1 MSEFTLVPK
10 IGEDGIV
17 RTNAKELLQA
27 IEPQLKKFDYVVTDD
42 TLKDAKTDRASLN
55 NLVKTIQS
63 ERKKIEDEVF
73 GEWKKE
79 KADIMALEKRLSASA
94 EKLDAGIKQ
103 LEEKDKELKKKQI
116 EEFWY
121 TLTKKYPFELVFE
134 KKMLNKTVTV
144 KQIED
149 HLKKVLAKAIEGEH
163 MMETFLPQDK
173 FQAEQIKDVYYRTMD
188 LAQAKAKADELARIS
203 QAVKTAEQLQPSHQQ
218 TFQEQPKA
226 EEPVQEETK
235 KAVTSSSPSGIYG
248 ATFAV
253 EGTYDDMANLSK
265 ELVLLF
271 KKYNITAKVEKK
283 WKKV

>member
-1 MSEFTLVPK
+1 MAEFTLVPT
-10 IGEDGIV
+10 IEDGIV
-17 RTNAKELLQA
+17 RTNAKELLKA

-42 TLKDAKTDRASLN
+42 NIKDAKTDRASLN

-79 KADIMALEKRLSASA
+79 KADIMQLEKRLSFTADN
-94 EKLDAGIKQ
+94 LDKGIKE

-134 KKMLNKTVTV
+134 KKMLNKTVTA
-144 KQIED
+144 KSIED
-149 HLKKVLAKAIEGEH
+149 HLKKVLAKAMDGEKV
-163 MMETFLPQDK
+163 METFLPKDQ
-173 FQAEQIKDVYYRTMD
+173 FQAEQVKDVYYRTMD

-203 QAVKTAEQLQPSHQQ
+203 QQVEVLKAEEEPKP
-218 TFQEQPKA
+218 QPKS
-226 EEPVQEETK
+226 EPVQEVPKTQ
-235 KAVTSSSPSGIYG
+235 TNTHDGIYG

-253 EGTYDDMANLSK
+253 EGTFDDMANLSK
-265 ELVLLF
+265 ELVELF
-271 KKYNITAKVEKK
+271 KKYHIKAKVEKK
-283 WKKV
+283 WKV

>member
-27 IEPQLKKFDYVVTDD
+27 IEPQLKKFDYVVTDE
-42 TLKDAKTDRASLN
+42 TIKDAKTDRASLN

-73 GEWKKE
+73 GEWKRE
-79 KADIMALEKRLSASA
+79 KADIMALEKRLSATA
-94 EKLDAGIKQ
+94 DNLDTGIKQ

-134 KKMLNKTVTV
+134 KKMLNKTVTP
-144 KQIED
+144 KSIED
-149 HLKKVLAKAIEGEH
+149 HLKKVLAKAMEGEKV
-163 MMETFLPQDK
+163 METFLPKDQ
-173 FQAEQIKDVYYRTMD
+173 FQAEQVKDTYYRTMD
-188 LAQAKAKADELARIS
+188 LAKAKAKADELARIS

-218 TFQEQPKA
+218 
-226 EEPVQEETK
+226 VQEPPKTEEAPKTQ
-235 KAVTSSSPSGIYG
+235 ANTHDGIYG

-253 EGTYDDMANLSK
+253 EGTFDDMANLSK
-265 ELVLLF
+265 ELVVLF
-271 KKYNITAKVEKK
+271 KKYNIKAKVEKK
-283 WKKV
+283 WRV

>member
-1 MSEFTLVPK
+1 MAEFTLVPT
-10 IGEDGIV
+10 IEDGIV
-17 RTNAKELLQA
+17 RTNAKDLLQA
-27 IEPQLKKFDYVVTDD
+27 IEPQLKKFDYVVTDENV
-42 TLKDAKTDRASLN
+42 KDAKTDRASLN

-79 KADIMALEKRLSASA
+79 KADIMQLEKRLSFTADN
-94 EKLDAGIKQ
+94 LDKGIKE

-134 KKMLNKTVTV
+134 KKMLNKTVTN
-144 KQIED
+144 KSIED
-149 HLKKVLAKAIEGEH
+149 HLKKVLAKAMEGEKVV
-163 MMETFLPQDK
+163 ETFLPKDQ
-173 FQAEQIKDVYYRTMD
+173 FQAEQVKDVYFRTMD
-188 LAQAKAKADELARIS
+188 LAKAKARADELTRIS
-203 QAVKTAEQLQPSHQQ
+203 QTVKTVEK
-218 TFQEQPKA
+218 TVQEKPKA
-226 EEPVQEETK
+226 EPVQEEPK
-235 KAVTSSSPSGIYG
+235 KVVTSSSPDGIYG

-271 KKYNITAKVEKK
+271 KKYNIKAKVEKK

>member
-10 IGEDGIV
+10 IGDDGIV
-17 RTNAKELLQA
+17 RTNARELLQA

-42 TLKDAKTDRASLN
+42 TLKNAKTDRASLN
-55 NLVKTIQS
+55 NLVRTIQS

-94 EKLDAGIKQ
+94 DNLDAGIKQ
-103 LEEKDKELKKKQI
+103 LEEKDKEIKKKQI
-116 EEFWY
+116 DEFWY

-149 HLKKVLAKAIEGEH
+149 HLKKILAKAIEGEH

-173 FQAEQIKDVYYRTMD
+173 FQAEQVKDVYYRTMD
-188 LAQAKAKADELARIS
+188 LAKAKARADELARIS
-203 QAVKTAEQLQPSHQQ
+203 QTVKTVEQ
-218 TFQEQPKA
+218 TVQEQPKVEPVK
-226 EEPVQEETK
+226 EEPK
-235 KAVTSSSPSGIYG
+235 KVVTSSSTSGIYG

-271 KKYNITAKVEKK
+271 KKYNIKAKVEKK
-283 WKKV
+283 WKKGQ

>member
-17 RTNAKELLQA
+17 RTNARELLQA
-27 IEPQLKKFDYVVTDD
+27 IEPSLKKFDYVVTDD

-63 ERKKIEDEVF
+63 ERKKIEDDVF

-94 EKLDAGIKQ
+94 EKLGAGIKQ

-173 FQAEQIKDVYYRTMD
+173 FQAEQVKDVYYRTLD
-188 LAQAKAKADELARIS
+188 LAKAKARADELARIS
-203 QAVKTAEQLQPSHQQ
+203 QVVKVAEQVQPSHQQ
-218 TFQEQPKA
+218 QTVQEPPKV
-226 EEPVQEETK
+226 EEPVQEAPKTN
-235 KAVTSSSPSGIYG
+235 THDGIYG
-248 ATFAV
+248 ATFMV
-253 EGTYDDMANLSK
+253 EGTFDDMASLSK
-265 ELVLLF
+265 ELVVLF
-271 KKYNITAKVEKK
+271 KKYNIKAKVEKK
-283 WKKV
+283 WRV

>member
-1 MSEFTLVPK
+1 MAEFTLVPT
-10 IGEDGIV
+10 IEDGIV
-17 RTNAKELLQA
+17 RTNAKELLKA

-42 TLKDAKTDRASLN
+42 NIKDAKTDRASLN

-79 KADIMALEKRLSASA
+79 KADIMQLEKRLSFTADN
-94 EKLDAGIKQ
+94 LDKGIKE

-134 KKMLNKTVTV
+134 KKMLNKTVTA
-144 KQIED
+144 KSIED
-149 HLKKVLAKAIEGEH
+149 HLKKVLAKAIEGEKV
-163 MMETFLPQDK
+163 METFLPKDQ
-173 FQAEQIKDVYYRTMD
+173 FQAEQVKDVYYRTMD

-203 QAVKTAEQLQPSHQQ
+203 QQVEVLKAEESKP
-218 TFQEQPKA
+218 QPKV
-226 EEPVQEETK
+226 EPVQEVPKTQADTHE
-235 KAVTSSSPSGIYG
+235 GIYG

-253 EGTYDDMANLSK
+253 EGTFDDMANLSK
-265 ELVLLF
+265 ELVVLF
-271 KKYNITAKVEKK
+271 KKYNIKAKVEKK
-283 WKKV
+283 WRV

>member
-1 MSEFTLVPK
+1 MAEFTLVPT

-17 RTNAKELLQA
+17 RTNAKELLKA
-27 IEPQLKKFDYVVTDD
+27 IEPQLKKFDYIVTDD
-42 TLKDAKTDRASLN
+42 NIKDAKTDRASLN

-79 KADIMALEKRLSASA
+79 KADIMQLEKRLSFTADN
-94 EKLDAGIKQ
+94 LDKGIKE

-134 KKMLNKTVTV
+134 KKMLNKTVTA
-144 KQIED
+144 KSIED
-149 HLKKVLAKAIEGEH
+149 HLKKVLAKAMEGEKV
-163 MMETFLPQDK
+163 METFLPKDQ
-173 FQAEQIKDVYYRTMD
+173 FQAEQVKDTYYRTMD
-188 LAQAKAKADELARIS
+188 LAKAKAKADELARIS

-218 TFQEQPKA
+218 TVQEPPKV
-226 EEPVQEETK
+226 EPVQEVPKTQADTHE
-235 KAVTSSSPSGIYG
+235 GIYG

-253 EGTYDDMANLSK
+253 EGTFDDMANLSK
-265 ELVLLF
+265 ELVVLF
-271 KKYNITAKVEKK
+271 KKYNIKAKVERK
-283 WKKV
+283 WKV

>member
-1 MSEFTLVPK
+1 MSETVFTLVPT

-17 RTNAKELLQA
+17 RTNAKDLLKA
-27 IEPQLKKFDYVVTDD
+27 IEPQLKKFDYVVTDE

-79 KADIMALEKRLSASA
+79 KADIMALEKRLSVTADN
-94 EKLDAGIKQ
+94 LDVGIKQ
-103 LEEKDKELKKKQI
+103 IEEKDKELKKKQI

-149 HLKKVLAKAIEGEH
+149 HLKKVLAKAMEGERV
-163 MMETFLPQDK
+163 METFLPKDQ
-173 FQAEQIKDVYYRTMD
+173 FQAEQVKDVYYRTMD
-188 LAQAKAKADELARIS
+188 LAQAKSKADELVRIS
-203 QAVKTAEQLQPSHQQ
+203 QQVEVLKRAEEPKP
-218 TFQEQPKA
+218 QPKA
-226 EEPVQEETK
+226 EPVQ
-235 KAVTSSSPSGIYG
+235 KAPKTQANTHDGIYG
-248 ATFAV
+248 ALFSV
-253 EGTYDDMANLSK
+253 EGTFDDMANLSK
-265 ELVLLF
+265 ELVVLF
-271 KKYNITAKVEKK
+271 KKYNIKAKVEKK
-283 WKKV
+283 WTV

>member
-10 IGEDGIV
+10 IGDDGIV
-17 RTNAKELLQA
+17 RTNARELLQA

-42 TLKDAKTDRASLN
+42 TLKNAKTDRASLN

-94 EKLDAGIKQ
+94 DNLDAGIKQ
-103 LEEKDKELKKKQI
+103 LEEKDKEIKKKQI

-173 FQAEQIKDVYYRTMD
+173 FQAEQVKDVYYRTMD
-188 LAQAKAKADELARIS
+188 LAKAKARADELARIS
-203 QAVKTAEQLQPSHQQ
+203 QTVKTVEH
-218 TFQEQPKA
+218 TVQEQPKIETVK
-226 EEPVQEETK
+226 EEPK
-235 KAVTSSSPSGIYG
+235 KVVTSSSTSGIYG

-271 KKYNITAKVEKK
+271 KKYNIKAKVEKK
-283 WKKV
+283 WKKGQ

>member
-1 MSEFTLVPK
+1 MAEFTLVPT

-17 RTNAKELLQA
+17 RTNAKDLLQA
-27 IEPQLKKFDYVVTDD
+27 IEPQLKKFDYIVTDD
-42 TLKDAKTDRASLN
+42 NIKDAKTDRASLN

-79 KADIMALEKRLSASA
+79 KADIMQLEKRLSFTADN
-94 EKLDAGIKQ
+94 LDKGIKE

-134 KKMLNKTVTV
+134 KKMLNKTVTN
-144 KQIED
+144 KSIED
-149 HLKKVLAKAIEGEH
+149 HLKKVLAKAMEGEKV
-163 MMETFLPQDK
+163 METFLPKDQ
-173 FQAEQIKDVYYRTMD
+173 FQAEQVKDTYYRTMD
-188 LAQAKAKADELARIS
+188 LAKAKAKADELARIS

-218 TFQEQPKA
+218 TVQEPPKA
-226 EEPVQEETK
+226 EPVQEAPKTQADTHE
-235 KAVTSSSPSGIYG
+235 GIYG

-253 EGTYDDMANLSK
+253 EGTFDDMANLSK
-265 ELVLLF
+265 ELVVLF
-271 KKYNITAKVEKK
+271 KKYNIKAKVERK
-283 WKKV
+283 WKV

>member
-203 QAVKTAEQLQPSHQQ
+203 QVVKKTEQ
-218 TFQEQPKA
+218 TVQEQPKS
-226 EEPVQEETK
+226 EPVQEEPK

-271 KKYNITAKVEKK
+271 KKYNIKAKVEKK

>member
-10 IGEDGIV
+10 IGDDGIV
-17 RTNAKELLQA
+17 RTNAKDLLKA

-42 TLKDAKTDRASLN
+42 TLKNAKTDRASLN

-79 KADIMALEKRLSASA
+79 KADIMDLEKRLSASA
-94 EKLDAGIKQ
+94 DKLDVGIKQ
-103 LEEKDKELKKKQI
+103 LEEKDKEIKKKQI

-149 HLKKVLAKAIEGEH
+149 HLKKILAKAIEGEH

-173 FQAEQIKDVYYRTMD
+173 FQAEQVKDVYYRTMD
-188 LAQAKAKADELARIS
+188 LAKAKARADELARIS
-203 QAVKTAEQLQPSHQQ
+203 QTVKTVEQ
-218 TFQEQPKA
+218 TVQEQPKVEPVK
-226 EEPVQEETK
+226 EEPK
-235 KAVTSSSPSGIYG
+235 KAVTSSSTSGIYG

-265 ELVLLF
+265 ELVVLF
-271 KKYNITAKVEKK
+271 KKYNIKAKVEKK
-283 WKKV
+283 WKKGQ

>member
-17 RTNAKELLQA
+17 RTNARELLQA
-27 IEPQLKKFDYVVTDD
+27 IEPSLKKFDYIVTDD

-173 FQAEQIKDVYYRTMD
+173 FQAEQVKDVYYRTLD
-188 LAQAKAKADELARIS
+188 LAKAKARADELARIS
-203 QAVKTAEQLQPSHQQ
+203 QTVKTVEQKV
-218 TFQEQPKA
+218 QEQPKA
-226 EEPVQEETK
+226 EPVQEEPK
-235 KAVTSSSPSGIYG
+235 KVVTSNSPSGIYC

-271 KKYNITAKVEKK
+271 KKYNIKAKVEKK

>member
-1 MSEFTLVPK
+1 MAEFTLVPT
-10 IGEDGIV
+10 IEDGIV
-17 RTNAKELLQA
+17 RTNAKELLKA

-42 TLKDAKTDRASLN
+42 NIKDAKTDRASLN

-79 KADIMALEKRLSASA
+79 KADIMQLEKRLSFTADN
-94 EKLDAGIKQ
+94 LDKGIKE

-134 KKMLNKTVTV
+134 KKMLNKTVTN
-144 KQIED
+144 KSIED
-149 HLKKVLAKAIEGEH
+149 HLKKVLAKAMDGEKV
-163 MMETFLPQDK
+163 METFLPQDK
-173 FQAEQIKDVYYRTMD
+173 FQAEQVKDVYYRTMD

-203 QAVKTAEQLQPSHQQ
+203 QAVKVAEQVQPSHQQ
-218 TFQEQPKA
+218 TVQEPPKV
-226 EEPVQEETK
+226 EEPVQEAP
-235 KAVTSSSPSGIYG
+235 KANTHDGIYG

-253 EGTYDDMANLSK
+253 EGTFDDMANLSK
-265 ELVLLF
+265 ELVVLF
-271 KKYNITAKVEKK
+271 KKYNIKAKVEKK
-283 WKKV
+283 WKV